1 MRSVKHDPKILIYSL
16 FPNVVKN
23 MAPGAEAAPKK
34 QRATKRNKGRGRKAG
49 ERGPL
54 QMEDL
59 FGESVPARD
68 EPGHDA
74 DDDLLLGP
82 LAEKRQRLSSD
93 EEQLQF
99 QPYIPPRARA
109 PSPPSDLATVSAVD
123 EDGFAPGE
131 LDAMLLDAARSLE
144 TELLN

>member
-1 MRSVKHDPKILIYSL
+1 
-16 FPNVVKN
+16 
-23 MAPGAEAAPKK
+23 
-34 QRATKRNKGRGRKAG
+34 
-49 ERGPL
+49 
-54 QMEDL
+54 MEDL
-59 FGESVPARD
+59 LGESVPARD
-68 EPGHDA
+68 EPGHDADA

-82 LAEKRQRLSSD
+82 LAEKRQRLWSD
-93 EEQLQF
+93 EEQQQF

-109 PSPPSDLATVSAVD
+109 PSPPSDLPTVTAVD

>member
-1 MRSVKHDPKILIYSL
+1 VKHDPKILIYSL

-23 MAPGAEAAPKK
+23 MAPGSQAAPKK
-34 QRATKRNKGRGRKAG
+34 QRATKRNNKGRGRRAG
-49 ERGPL
+49 QRGPL

-59 FGESVPARD
+59 LGESVPALD

-74 DDDLLLGP
+74 DDDLVLGP
-82 LAEKRQRLSSD
+82 LAEKRQRLASD
-93 EEQLQF
+93 GEEQLQF

-109 PSPPSDLATVSAVD
+109 PSPPGDLATVTAVD

-144 TELLN
+144 TELN

>member
-1 MRSVKHDPKILIYSL
+1 
-16 FPNVVKN
+16 
-23 MAPGAEAAPKK
+23 
-34 QRATKRNKGRGRKAG
+34 
-49 ERGPL
+49 
-54 QMEDL
+54 MEDL
-59 FGESVPARD
+59 LGESVPARD

-74 DDDLLLGP
+74 DDDEDLLLGP

-93 EEQLQF
+93 EEQQF

-109 PSPPSDLATVSAVD
+109 PSPPSDLATVFAVD